1 MDMMKKLFLLI
12 IAALLITAQRAWA
25 DYVTDIVVIGHDSER
40 QVGYLYDNYK
50 GAGWIGIDR
59 DLNDGAGGH
68 YIHLVYKTNKSPQ
81 NSGTPITNVFLRLSD
96 GPGPASLVHE
106 GRTYYRVGADGDSR
120 FISSGGDLN
129 CNAGGRWVQL
139 YYTKDDNHLVHLT
152 SITINGEKSGA
163 VGRNGS
169 DEPCDLNT
177 SAGGDDIYM
186 HITRGLA
193 SNHADVYN
201 SRQLLDVAS
210 FNNVNI
216 RMMADINVSR
226 TVTFGSGVNT
236 LDLNG
241 HTLNRGLKEP
251 AASGTV
257 VTVPGLGHLTIQDSS
272 ADHSGVITGGASS
285 DNGGAIYNE
294 GTLTITGGTITGN
307 TCNGRGGGIWTE
319 RDGFFGSHGTLNIQ
333 GNVVIT
339 GNTASGYPD
348 DVYLNDGQVINVT
361 GPLAKGA
368 SIGVSTNSPDVS
380 TITSGYATHNGGTD
394 PNTFFHSNSDFKL
407 SANGSGEVTQSGP
420 TGNWI
425 DYRAAEFSHV
435 VGSIYYIESEEE
447 LALLSYRVNK
457 GHSFYRETI
466 VLNRDLNLSAHEWT
480 PIGKDSFFQGDFDG
494 NGHTISGMYIN
505 ANYNYVGLF
514 ANVDGLLYAT
524 IQNLSIKKAYVKG
537 NYYVGGLAGKI
548 YATTSL
554 KNIYCEARVS
564 GYQDVGGIVGSSL
577 RSITSADGIPK
588 TINCLFKGG
597 KVSGN
602 KNVGAIVGFVEHSH
616 EYIHT
621 YYAHGG
627 SAVGNPDD
635 VRAYPVYLD
644 HSEGVSVR
652 FDTSASGV
660 VFNDTAYYPA
670 GTAKF
675 TVASDPNYSITSVK
689 VNGTE
694 VGTTAGTYQFNINS
708 SQNEGYVITATTQ
721 TSADLVG
728 SGTASDPYLVTSTD
742 DWNLIANKLRSGGA
756 QNSKHYKL
764 TADITVSDRLGTPDY
779 PFRGTFDGDGHTL
792 TAVFGSP
799 DEYLDMICSPFYS
812 IQDAT
817 IRNLIVDGNIY
828 TSGQYTGGLVGKA
841 FGLENLIQN
850 CVSRVSINSNRD
862 GDCSNGGFVGLM
874 NTNSTHVDFKG
885 CAFTGELVGT
895 NATNWGG
902 FVGWRNYVSQ
912 NRNTANFTDCL
923 FAPTKVDIA
932 MPDGSN
938 SCTFSRSNEIG
949 LNISYKNCYYQTSL
963 QINDGGKQIHS
974 ISAGE
979 HVTMEA
985 VAMPTE
991 YTVSGITSY
1000 GVGVK
1005 MNNVLYAGKGDKV
1018 SLNLSGSATN
1028 RYRDDGYHSLA
1039 GTENPYTL
1047 TMPNQDATIVAWKNL
1062 RPTELASE
1070 EDWNT
1075 FRMLVHEDEDYARD
1089 TVTMTADI
1097 TTSFIPDYHDA
1108 TTFRGTFDGGG
1119 HTLTLAY
1126 GSLKNFLNHVLAP
1139 FRHIDGA
1146 TIQNLVVA
1154 GSNYSAIQYNS
1165 SVVGTVTGTGNLIKN
1180 CISRASINCNWSGD
1194 CGNGGFIGNM
1204 SGDGCHVDFEG
1215 CVFAGE
1221 FVAYQ
1226 SEASMWT
1233 VEPSGFGG
1241 FVGFRTYDDKNRN
1254 TVNFTNCLFDP
1265 TRLNVRDAMNYTFC
1279 RTRTKT
1285 TEGTTFA
1292 NCFYLKPL
1300 GTIDGGKQ
1308 VYSITGDEEVA
1319 VEGVDAGAEYDVSNI
1334 TIYGTGIKYNDVLYG
1349 ASGEQVSLTLK
1360 YLGTAIPADK
1370 VGYYA
1375 SGGTLTGTSN
1385 PYTLAMTGSNTV
1397 IHAWKWA
1404 HPIEIASAEDWNDF
1418 GNAIRVGS
1426 DYAGE
1431 TVTMTADVA
1440 ASTMAGGDGHPFRG
1454 TFDGG
1459 GHTLALAFGSPDQ
1472 YSNQSYAPFYCIENA
1487 TIRNLVIDGSIYS
1500 SEQFNASLAYK
1511 ATGSGNLIQNIIS
1524 CVSINSNRDGD
1535 CTNAGFIARLIDN
1548 NSKVSFEGCAFTGE
1562 LLGDKATNW
1571 GGFVGWREY
1580 QYNNYN
1586 TVNFT
1591 DCLFAPAS
1599 IDIATP
1605 GGSNSH
1611 TFCRSRDNN
1620 NGATY
1625 VNSYYD
1631 TVLQTAGGCKQ
1642 SYSFFALPANVG
1654 TAGTSYDVSGI
1665 EAYTR
1670 GLKYDGLYYVDHVG
1684 LIDNAANTEIIGE
1697 MASRY
1702 SGQPINITLQDRTLY
1717 LDGNWN
1723 TLCLPFDVTLH
1734 GSTLVGAEART
1745 LIGSIFDHST
1755 GTLTLNF
1762 SDPVETLTAGT
1773 PYIIKWMGEYADL
1786 VISSTAEWDTFAKA
1800 VNNGTDYSG
1809 KVVTLANDI
1818 EVSTTAGSTDHP
1830 FRGTFNGRG
1839 HTLNLNLT
1847 GGQGCAPFISV
1858 DNGTIVNLRTA
1869 GTITASMAAGFVY
1882 SVKGT
1887 VNISNCRS
1895 SVEIDN
1901 TTNGM
1906 IYGGFVASG
1915 DVNYTDCLFDGTF
1928 KSDRVS
1934 VRSGFVAV
1942 GKGTFKNCVSMN
1954 DANTRPFSY
1963 SSNDITVTNCYYVN
1977 NVGNSQG
1984 NVIGSMTNEQL
1995 AAALG
2000 DGWQV
2005 KDGVITPVVT
2015 SIGSANTIVNSAFA
2029 DVIVTAAE
2037 PVGITPGLAPGTEG
2051 DASVTFCGTYD
2062 PVEIGK
2068 EGDNT
2073 KLYFSTG
2080 NTLYWPN
2087 GAMTINPFR
2096 AYFQLNT
2103 TAATRGVVVNF
2114 GDGNTTGISDAMRLN
2129 DKEQMINDNWYT
2141 LDGRKIANGQKPT
2154 AKGLYIKNGKK
2165 YIIK

>member
-1 MDMMKKLFLLI
+1 MLKDKRIMNRLFLLI
-12 IAALLITAQRAWA
+12 ISALLMTAQRAWA

-81 NSGTPITNVFLRLSD
+81 NSGTAISNLFLWLGDS
-96 GPGPASLVHE
+96 PGPASLVHD
-106 GRTYYRVGADGDSR
+106 GRTYYRVGADGDSEFR
-120 FISSGGDLN
+120 NKGGDLN
-129 CNAGGRWVQL
+129 CGAGGRWVQL

-152 SITINGEKSGA
+152 SITINGESAGA

-169 DEPCDLNT
+169 HEPCDLNT

-193 SNHADVYN
+193 TSNADVYTGW
-201 SRQLLDVAS
+201 QLLDVAPFS
-210 FNNVNI
+210 GVNI

-226 TVTFGSGVNT
+226 TVSFGSGVST

-307 TCNGRGGGIWTE
+307 TAIGRGGGIWTR

-339 GNTASGYPD
+339 GNTADGFPD
-348 DVYLNDGQVINVT
+348 DVYVDYDQVINVT
-361 GPLAKGA
+361 GPLAEGA
-368 SIGVSTNSPDVS
+368 RIGVSTYDPNVA
-380 TITSGYATHNGGTD
+380 TITSGYATHHGGTD
-394 PNTFFHSNSDFKL
+394 PNTFFSSDSDFKL
-407 SANGSGEVTQSGP
+407 SVNGSGEVTQSGP
-420 TGNWI
+420 TGNWE

-435 VGSIYYIESEEE
+435 EGGTFYIENEEE
-447 LALLSYRVNK
+447 LALLSYRVNH
-457 GHSFYRETI
+457 GEPFYQMTF
-466 VLNRDLNLSAHEWT
+466 VLARDLDLSAHEWT
-480 PIGKDSFFQGDFDG
+480 PIGKGAVYRADFDG
-494 NGHTISGMYIN
+494 NGHTISGLYIN
-505 ANYNYVGLF
+505 GNDDYAGLF
-514 ANVDGLLYAT
+514 ATISGIWYVT
-524 IQNLSIKKAYVKG
+524 IQNLSIKKANVKG
-537 NYYVGGLAGKI
+537 RDYVGCLAGEI

-564 GYQDVGGIVGSSL
+564 GRGMVGGIVGASL
-577 RSITSADGIPK
+577 FTSASNDGIPK

-597 KVSGN
+597 KVSGTN
-602 KNVGAIVGFVEHSH
+602 SVGAVVGFIKRYH
-616 EYIHT
+616 EYRHT
-621 YYAHGG
+621 YYTHAG
-627 SAVGNPDD
+627 SAVGNNND
-635 VRAYPVYLD
+635 VRAYPVYLNQ
-644 HSEGVSVR
+644 SEGVSVH
-652 FDTSASGV
+652 FDTSQSGV
-660 VFNDTAYYPA
+660 VLNDTAYYPA

-675 TVASDPNYSITSVK
+675 TVGSDLNYRITSVK

-694 VGTTAGTYQFNINS
+694 VGTTAGTYEFNVNP
-708 SQNEGYVITATTQ
+708 SQAGFYVITATTQ
-721 TSADLVG
+721 ASADLAG
-728 SGTASDPYLVTSTD
+728 SGTASDPYLITSSD

-756 QNSKHYKL
+756 QSNMHYKL

-779 PFRGTFDGDGHTL
+779 PFRGIFDGDGHKI

-828 TSGQYTGGLVGKA
+828 TSSQYTGGLVGKA
-841 FGLENLIQN
+841 FGQGNLIQN
-850 CVSRVSINSNRD
+850 CVSRVSIYSNKD
-862 GDCSNGGFVGLM
+862 GDCSNGGFIGLL
-874 NTNSTHVDFKG
+874 NTNLTHVDFEG
-885 CAFTGELVGT
+885 CTFTGELLGEK
-895 NATNWGG
+895 ATNWGG
-902 FVGWRNYVSQ
+902 FIGWRKYVSL
-912 NRNTANFTDCL
+912 NRSTVNFTDCL
-923 FAPTKVDIA
+923 FAPSKVDIA
-932 MPDGSN
+932 MPEGSN
-938 SCTFSRSNEIG
+938 SSAFCHTDDINIG
-949 LNISYKNCYYQTSL
+949 VYYKNSYYQTPL
-963 QINDGGKQIHS
+963 RNNDGGKQLYS
-974 ISAGE
+974 LTAGE
-979 HVTMEA
+979 NVTMEPTA
-985 VAMPTE
+985 KATE

-1000 GVGVK
+1000 GVGIK
-1005 MNNVLYAGKGDKV
+1005 LNNKLYAGEGDKV
-1018 SLNLSGSATN
+1018 SLKLSGSPTN
-1028 RYRDDGYHSLA
+1028 RYIDSGYHSLP
-1039 GTENPYTL
+1039 ESDNPYTL
-1047 TMPNQDATIVAWKNL
+1047 TMPQHNTVVMAWKNMH
-1062 RPTELASE
+1062 PTELASE
-1070 EDWNT
+1070 EDWNI
-1075 FRMLVHEDEDYARD
+1075 FRMLLHEGSDYAGE

-1097 TTSFIPDYHDA
+1097 NSSLIPNYHDKF
-1108 TTFRGTFDGGG
+1108 TFRGTFDGGG
-1119 HTLTLAY
+1119 HTLTIAY
-1126 GSLKNFLNHVLAP
+1126 GSSENYINKSMAP
-1139 FRHIDGA
+1139 FYCIENA
-1146 TIQNLVVA
+1146 TIRNLVIN
-1154 GSNYSAIQYNS
+1154 GSIYSSSRYNGGLVVRATGSENIIRNCDSHVSIS
-1165 SVVGTVTGTGNLIKN
+1165 SNITYGE
-1180 CISRASINCNWSGD
+1180 CF
-1194 CGNGGFIGNM
+1194 NGGFVGQM
-1204 SGDGCHVDFEG
+1204 STDGTHVSFEG
-1215 CVFAGE
+1215 CVF
-1221 FVAYQ
+1221 
-1226 SEASMWT
+1226 
-1233 VEPSGFGG
+1233 SGIFQGDKARSWGG
-1241 FVGFRTYDDKNRN
+1241 FVGLREYKDNNHN
-1254 TVNFTNCLFDP
+1254 TVSFTDCFVAPTRASVYAPNATFCQSPKYTTDGATYTNCYYQ
-1265 TRLNVRDAMNYTFC
+1265 NTFG
-1279 RTRTKT
+1279 K
-1285 TEGTTFA
+1285 
-1292 NCFYLKPL
+1292 
-1300 GTIDGGKQ
+1300 IDGGKQ
-1308 VYSITGDEEVA
+1308 AYGITADKEIT
-1319 VEGVDAGAEYDVSNI
+1319 VENAATPSSDATVGAIGYGV
-1334 TIYGTGIKYNDVLYG
+1334 GIKYKNVLYA
-1349 ASGEQVSLTLK
+1349 ASDEQLSITLN
-1360 YLGTAIPADK
+1360 YSGSIPEEK
-1370 VGYYA
+1370 LGYYVYN
-1375 SGGTLTGTSN
+1375 GTLTGTSN
-1385 PYTLAMTGSNTV
+1385 PYTLAMSNQNTV

-1762 SDPVETLTAGT
+1762 SDPVETLTAGI

-1869 GTITASMAAGFVY
+1869 GTITASIAAGFVY

-1954 DANTRPFSY
+1954 DANTCPFSY
-1963 SSNDITVTNCYYVN
+1963 SSNDITVTNCYYAN

-2051 DASVTFCGTYD
+2051 DGCVTFAGTYD
-2062 PVEIGK
+2062 PVEIGE

-2073 KLYFSTG
+2073 KLYFSDN

-2096 AYFQLNT
+2096 AYFQLNSAVASPAMTRSIVLNIGGET
-2103 TAATRGVVVNF
+2103 TAIEVGGV
-2114 GDGNTTGISDAMRLN
+2114 
-2129 DKEQMINDNWYT
+2129 KEVREVREVRDDSWYDMSGRR
-2141 LDGRKIANGQKPT
+2141 LDGKPAQPGIYIHAGRKVVIYVKR
-2154 AKGLYIKNGKK
+2154 
-2165 YIIK
+2165 